1 VPTLVTAGDLDVLIR
16 LPLSEELHARIPGAE
31 LQVFR
36 GNGHV
41 HHFEVVD
48 DFNRSTMEWLGR

>member
-1 VPTLVTAGDLDVLIR
+1 VY
-16 LPLSEELHARIPGAE
+16 E
-31 LQVFR
+31 